1 MWIRSCII
9 LHNLILQVEDRS
21 ERGNPEWREL
31 LIREWTAVEGAEH
44 QRRQE
49 LQADDDSGDESD
61 LGRARHQAMSDG
73 QRFRIR
79 VMNDLFNSPTS
90 GAVRRT

>member
-9 LHNLILQVEDRS
+9 LHNLILQVEDQS
-21 ERGNPEWREL
+21 ERGDPDWRREL
-31 LIREWTAVEGAEH
+31 IQEWAAVEGAER

-49 LQADDDSGDESD
+49 LQNDDNSDDESD
-61 LGRARHQAMSDG
+61 LGRARRQAMSNG
-73 QRFRIR
+73 QRFRLR